1 MTPSTRP
8 RTTTLRPGRRP
19 ASVHSDNA
27 LQRVYD
33 RGGPEL
39 LRRVLVALRDAYDGD
54 PMAFESVVDDLGLV
68 FDLYTRDR
76 SRGPRLRPSQGPPR
90 RLRVS
95 YAVQRSTASVS
106 ADSVPIAW
114 PPLSSTPVDA

>member
-1 MTPSTRP
+1 MTPSTPP

-68 FDLYTRDR
+68 FDLYPEIDR
-76 SRGPRLRPSQGPPR
+76 AVLVSAPAKARHGVYGSPTPSRGVRERLGRQRPH
-90 RLRVS
+90 RVAA
-95 YAVQRSTASVS
+95 AV
-106 ADSVPIAW
+106 
-114 PPLSSTPVDA
+114 VDA